1 MNDRQQQVAA
11 VPVGPHHRNFYDR
24 LSKVQSPLTDMQI
37 TSIADKPGFYLQ
49 WKMLAT
55 HLGLSGA
62 QIETCEVNSGG
73 YNDSEKCLLML
84 KLWRDSG
91 LYGPQR
97 ANSVCHLAHVLYV
110 TLRNMTMLEILHNSV
125 CM

>member
-11 VPVGPHHRNFYDR
+11 VPSGPHHHSFFDT
-24 LSKVQSPLTDMQI
+24 LSKVQTPLTDLQI
-37 TSIADKPGFYLQ
+37 TSVADKPGFYSQ

-55 HLGLSGA
+55 RLGLTTA
-62 QIETCEVNSGG
+62 QIEMCEVNSGG
-73 YNDSEKCLLML
+73 YSDSEKCLLML

-91 LYGPQR
+91 LYGPQH
-97 ANSVCHLAHVLYV
+97 ANSVGHLAHVLYA